1 MLPNFRFSKSDRL
14 RKKAEFDSV
23 FQCKQST
30 ADKMIVV
37 YWKKNDTHLSRLGL
51 VVSRKVGKAHDR
63 NRWKRLLREV
73 FRLNRHRIPGGFD
86 LVIIPRQGIVPEFS
100 CLQQSFRRLV
110 GHLPK

>member
-1 MLPNFRFSKSDRL
+1 
-14 RKKAEFDSV
+14 
-23 FQCKQST
+23 
-30 ADKMIVV
+30 MIVV

-86 LVIIPRQGIVPEFS
+86 LVIIPRQGIVPDFLH
-100 CLQQSFRRLV
+100 LQQSFLRLV
-110 GHLPK
+110 GRLPK